1 MEISQLFIYPIKSL
15 GGISLQESKVD
26 VRGLEFDRRWMLV
39 SENDVFLTQRDLPK
53 LAAFFVSLN
62 AQGLTVVNK
71 NNQNKINVPFYP
83 KSGIKKVVKV
93 WDDEILAEI
102 VDETVSAWFSNQL
115 GVNVNLVFQPDDTI
129 RLIDK
134 KYMVSGEE
142 QTSFSDGYPILILS
156 EASLD
161 LLNTKSIEKIPL
173 ERFRPNVIIKNCA
186 AFFED
191 TLKQI
196 KINDTQLYG
205 VKRCSRCMVTTID
218 QNTYEITKEPLFT
231 LSKFRKFENKIMFG
245 QNVVVHKSGTIKI
258 GDKIT

>member
-53 LAAFFVSLN
+53 LAAFSVFLN

-83 KSGIKKVVKV
+83 KSGIKKVVKI

-102 VDETVSAWFSNQL
+102 VDQTISAWFSDQL
-115 GVNVNLVFQPDDTI
+115 GVNVNLVFQTDDTI

-161 LLNTKSIEKIPL
+161 LLNTKCIERIPV
-173 ERFRPNVIIKNCA
+173 ERFRPNVVIKNCA

-191 TLKQI
+191 TLQRI

-205 VKRCSRCMVTTID
+205 VKRCARCIVTNID
-218 QNTYEITKEPLFT
+218 QKTYEITKEPLFT

-245 QNVVVHKSGTIKI
+245 QNVVVHKSGTIRI